1 MKINSTE
8 PLFFS
13 MTYEYLE
20 VYMPNRLG
28 RSVET
33 IRSYR
38 DALTVFRRYLYAE
51 KGLSVSQFPMSH
63 CTRECLD
70 EFLSYLKAND
80 CSPGTC
86 NQRLAA
92 IKSYVWFAAD
102 KDISVQSIALNIS
115 KTPPCKASKND
126 LEIISE
132 EALSAIFNIPA
143 NTKLGVRDKT
153 IMILLYDSA
162 VRVNELLSLRVS
174 DINVDSKNPYIQVY
188 GKGNKERIVAIS
200 ERTVQHLKNYLSTYH
215 KNSAN
220 ECYLFYTVIKGNV
233 SKMSSGNVE
242 RFIQGYAEKV
252 RVSGVD
258 IPKRVYPHMFR
269 RTRATNLY
277 QNGIELELISK
288 ILGHSMTETT
298 KIYAK
303 PSLEQMRTAL
313 ESVPVYGN
321 DNELPMWAD
330 SSEKEMARLCGLR

>member
-1 MKINSTE
+1 MKINTAE

-28 RSVET
+28 RSAET

-38 DALTVFRRYLYAE
+38 DALTVFRRYLYEE
-51 KGLSVSQFPMSH
+51 KNTSVSKFYMSD

-70 EFLSYLKAND
+70 GFLNYLKANG
-80 CSPGTC
+80 CQPGTC
-86 NQRLAA
+86 NQRFAA

-102 KDISVQSIALNIS
+102 KDISVQSIALNVS
-115 KTPPCKASKND
+115 KTPLCKSPKKE
-126 LEIISE
+126 LEIIPE
-132 EALSAIFNIPA
+132 EALATLFKIPA
-143 NTKLGVRDKT
+143 NTKIGVRDRT
-153 IMILLYDSA
+153 IIILLYDSA
-162 VRVNELLSLRVS
+162 VRINELLSLRLG
-174 DINVDSKNPYIQVY
+174 DINIDSKNPYIQVY

-200 ERTVQHLKNYLSTYH
+200 EKTVQHLKNYLSIYH
-215 KNSAN
+215 KASNK

-233 SKMSSGNVE
+233 GKMSSGNVE
-242 RFIQGYAEKV
+242 RFIQAYAEQV
-252 RVSGVD
+252 RASGIDV
-258 IPKRVYPHMFR
+258 PERVYPHMFR

-277 QNGIELELISK
+277 QNGIELELISR

-313 ESVPVYGN
+313 ESVAVYG
-321 DNELPMWAD
+321 DENELPMWEG
-330 SSEKEMARLCGLR
+330 SSEEEMARLCGLR